1 MGEIGLESKVEM
13 KLVHI
18 RSGIGLVA
26 NVVSRGPFK
35 MNAVFS
41 NMVVSL
47 KRRMIAKTKQEH
59 RTPTKRRP
67 TVASPKGLFG

>member
-1 MGEIGLESKVEM
+1 MRFPEVLPVFLTSTKTSLGATMGEIGLESKVEM

-47 KRRMIAKTKQEH
+47 KRRMIAKT
-59 RTPTKRRP
+59 R
-67 TVASPKGLFG
+67 